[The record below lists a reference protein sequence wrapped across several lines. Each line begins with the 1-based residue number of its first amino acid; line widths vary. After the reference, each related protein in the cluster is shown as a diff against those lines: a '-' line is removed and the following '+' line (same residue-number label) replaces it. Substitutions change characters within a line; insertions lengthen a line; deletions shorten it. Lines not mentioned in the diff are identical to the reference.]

1 MSFQDDYCEV
11 GGMVLSPPGG
21 EGSDGVLT
29 AGYLLGLLWV
39 SNALSLSLSL
49 SRMSTLHTA
58 RERERE
64 DLGAELRVLVC
75 GCMQMFMGVSALTER
90 LMEAIAVIT
99 SKSRWVYDDPDED
112 GQPTQ
117 VEVLAWN
124 PTVANLT
131 LMAIG
136 SSAPEILLSTVELT
150 AGRGFSGDL
159 GPMTIVGSA
168 AFNLLLVSAICVTA
182 VPDGETRKVQNHSVF
197 FVTGV
202 RSHPPPSFV

>member
-1 MSFQDDYCEV
+1 
-11 GGMVLSPPGG
+11 
-21 EGSDGVLT
+21 
-29 AGYLLGLLWV
+29 
-39 SNALSLSLSL
+39 
-49 SRMSTLHTA
+49 
-58 RERERE
+58 
-64 DLGAELRVLVC
+64 
-75 GCMQMFMGVSALTER
+75 MGVSTLTER

-99 SKSRWVYDDPDED
+99 SKARWVDDEPDED

-150 AGRGFSGDL
+150 AGSGFSGEL

-168 AFNLLLVSAICVTA
+168 AFNLLLVSAIAVSA
-182 VPDGETRKVQNHSVF
+182 VPDGETRAIKNYSVF
-197 FVTGV
+197 IVTAVRSAVAHGFAECACVVARATELTALLRVIADDEHPGLRVADRHPRGLDTGRRDHVGGDHDAPPAAFHGV
-202 RSHPPPSFV
+202 RGVLRRQG